1 MDSMDL
7 KGVVEKGGRL
17 VPFEKNFVIIFFTAM
32 GVLLGAA
39 LVGSL
44 AAVLV
49 REPPLGAM
57 LRLARE
63 MKIWAVVAA
72 IGGTFSTI
80 EILESGVFKGEIIAV
95 IKQLFYIVSA
105 MAGTH
110 LGYLIVLAIAGE
122 GK

>member
-1 MDSMDL
+1 
-7 KGVVEKGGRL
+7 
-17 VPFEKNFVIIFFTAM
+17 VPFEKNFILIFFTAM
-32 GVLLGAA
+32 GVLLGAT

-44 AAVLV
+44 AAVMV
-49 REPPLGAM
+49 REPPLGTM

-80 EILESGVFKGEIIAV
+80 EILESGFLKGEITAV
-95 IKQLFYIVSA
+95 LKQIFFIVSA
-105 MAGTH
+105 MGGTH
-110 LGYLIVLAIAGE
+110 LGYLIILAIAGE

>member
-1 MDSMDL
+1 M
-7 KGVVEKGGRL
+7 
-17 VPFEKNFVIIFFTAM
+17 PFEKNIIIIFFTAM

-39 LVGSL
+39 LAGNL
-44 AAVLV
+44 AAVIV

-57 LRLARE
+57 LRLAGE

-80 EILESGVFKGEIIAV
+80 EILESGFLKGEIIAV
-95 IKQLFYIVSA
+95 IKQIFYIISA

-110 LGYLIVLAIAGE
+110 LAYLIVLAIAGE

>member
-1 MDSMDL
+1 M
-7 KGVVEKGGRL
+7 
-17 VPFEKNFVIIFFTAM
+17 PFEKNLILIFFTAM
-32 GVLLGAA
+32 GVLLGAT

-44 AAVLV
+44 AAVIV
-49 REPPLGAM
+49 REPPLGTM

-80 EILESGVFKGEIIAV
+80 EILESGILKGEIIAV
-95 IKQLFYIVSA
+95 LKQIFFIVSA

>member
-1 MDSMDL
+1 M
-7 KGVVEKGGRL
+7 
-17 VPFEKNFVIIFFTAM
+17 PFEKNLILIFFTAM
-32 GVLLGAA
+32 GILLGAT

-44 AAVLV
+44 AAVIV
-49 REPPLGAM
+49 REPPLGTM

-80 EILESGVFKGEIIAV
+80 EILESGILKGEIIAV
-95 IKQLFYIVSA
+95 LKQIFFIVSA

>member
-1 MDSMDL
+1 MNDPNREGGA
-7 KGVVEKGGRL
+7 GVTFG
-17 VPFEKNFVIIFFTAM
+17 KNLILIFFTAM

-44 AAVLV
+44 AALIA
-49 REPPLGAM
+49 REPPLGTM

-80 EILESGVFKGEIIAV
+80 EILESGILKGEITAV
-95 IKQLFYIVSA
+95 LKQLFFIFSA